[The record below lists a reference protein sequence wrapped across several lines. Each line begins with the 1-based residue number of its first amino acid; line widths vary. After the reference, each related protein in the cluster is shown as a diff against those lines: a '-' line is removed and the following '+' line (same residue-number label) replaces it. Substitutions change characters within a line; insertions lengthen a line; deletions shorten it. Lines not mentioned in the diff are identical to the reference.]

1 MAQHR
6 HATPIKEPS
15 SPSLFSKLGLHVAS
29 LKPTSLKIGRTQTA
43 VLTLAACSLAL
54 GLGVPSLN
62 SGQSAAYGTTVA
74 SASHSTNRTVIE
86 LALPAQDIAANAET
100 AAKQTA
106 AAINNIE
113 DNTETNTEITALLA
127 TASRAQ
133 QSTDL
138 AHTPYSLE
146 DQLHTVL
153 PEPKPANKRVTETI
167 KRGDNLSMVFAR
179 VGLSGKDV
187 YQVVQ
192 SGSEGK
198 ALTRMFPGEALE
210 FVLDGDNRLQKI
222 IRIKSPLESVYFVRQ
237 QNTDNPRYDINTITR
252 EPQIKTT
259 YRSAYINNS
268 LSLSA
273 QQADVS
279 QNITM
284 NMANIFGG
292 VIDFVLDVRNGD
304 QFTVI
309 YEEQFLDGEKIKEG
323 NIIAAQ
329 YVNRDKVYNAYRYTD
344 PKGDTGYY
352 NEEGV
357 SMRKAFL
364 RAPVDF
370 TRISSGFNLRRLH
383 PITKQVR
390 PHRGIDYAAPTGT
403 PVFSVGEG
411 RVVASGR
418 SKANGNYV
426 FIKHG
431 ESYTTKYLH
440 LHKRNVSKGQRV
452 KQGQI
457 IGQVG
462 CTGLCTGP
470 HLHYEF
476 LVSGVHRN
484 PRTIM
489 QKLPKAKKLDD
500 ALIDDFHASIGKTQL
515 ALANYSSQIKLA
527 RAQ

>member
-6 HATPIKEPS
+6 HATPLNNNSGKLSQRILARLR
-15 SPSLFSKLGLHVAS
+15 SLLSVGF
-29 LKPTSLKIGRTQTA
+29 KPGKTQTA
-43 VLTLAACSLAL
+43 VLTLAACSVAL
-54 GLGVPSLN
+54 GLGVPSINDGNTPSANAASATATDRTIIELTIPSEN
-62 SGQSAAYGTTVA
+62 AKPAESETTESETGNIAATSARNDSAAG
-74 SASHSTNRTVIE
+74 
-86 LALPAQDIAANAET
+86 
-100 AAKQTA
+100 
-106 AAINNIE
+106 
-113 DNTETNTEITALLA
+113 
-127 TASRAQ
+127 TASDMPAIVEPIARLQ

-138 AHTPYSLE
+138 AHTPHGFANE
-146 DQLHTVL
+146 LHTVL
-153 PEPKPANKRVTETI
+153 PEPEKEHKLITETV
-167 KRGDNLSMVFAR
+167 KRGDNLSNVFSR
-179 VGLSGKDV
+179 VGLSGRDV

-192 SGSEGK
+192 SGKEGK
-198 ALTRMFPGEALE
+198 ALTRMFPGEELE
-210 FVLDGDNRLQKI
+210 FVLDGNNELQKI
-222 IRIKSPLESVYFVRQ
+222 IRVKSPLESVYFVRQ
-237 QNTDNPRYDINTITR
+237 QDKENPRYDIEIVTR
-252 EPQIKTT
+252 TPEIKTVH
-259 YRSAYINNS
+259 RSAYVSNS

-273 QQADVS
+273 QHANVS
-279 QNITM
+279 QSITM

-309 YEEQFLDGEKIKEG
+309 YEEQYLDGKKIKEG

-329 YVNRDKVYNAYRYTD
+329 YVNRDKIYNAYRYTD
-344 PKGDTGYY
+344 PNGETGYY
-352 NEEGV
+352 NEDGV

-364 RAPVDF
+364 RSPVDF

-411 RVVASGR
+411 RVIASGR
-418 SKANGNYV
+418 TAANGNYV

-440 LHKRNVSKGQRV
+440 LHKRNVKKGQRV

-462 CTGLCTGP
+462 CTGMCTGP

-489 QKLPKAKKLDD
+489 QKLPKAKTLDD
-500 ALIDDFHASIGKTQL
+500 KLMADFRSAIGNTKI
-515 ALANYSSQIKLA
+515 ALANYSNQIKLA
-527 RAQ
+527 SAQ